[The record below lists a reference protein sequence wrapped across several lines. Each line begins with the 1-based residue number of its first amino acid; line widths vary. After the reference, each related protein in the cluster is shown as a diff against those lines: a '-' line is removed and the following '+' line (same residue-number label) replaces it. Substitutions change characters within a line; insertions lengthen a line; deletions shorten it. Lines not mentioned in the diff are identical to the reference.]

1 LVSLLVFTRVVLGL
15 VVFGFISI
23 FVGSACWPL
32 AKWYSWDWI
41 EADVQPP
48 QTLTANPILDT

>member
-1 LVSLLVFTRVVLGL
+1 MSLLVFTRVVLGL

-32 AKWYSWDWI
+32 AI
-41 EADVQPP
+41 AADVQPP